1 MFACLYISVVNVIE
15 FKLWVLSLEFL
26 VKGLNLDSIPEMS
39 FLFPLVERQ
48 FFTLVMRKMNV
59 SGRG

>member
-1 MFACLYISVVNVIE
+1 MFACLYISVMNVIE
-15 FKLWVLSLEFL
+15 FKLWALSPECL
-26 VKGLNLDSIPEMS
+26 VKGLNLDSMPETS

-59 SGRG
+59 SGCG